1 VGEKFSIGQAL
12 RQRREER
19 SLTPEQAAYQCK
31 VPLRLLQI
39 LEADDYHLV
48 PDPAYLTRLLHE
60 YARLLAMDQPA
71 LEAEF
76 REAIRRPPGA
86 SLAAVGPPAPPPAIP
101 WKQLLWTAAAIL
113 VVTPLVFIALSLA
126 SKRAAEHPAPAP
138 VVERP
143 IEEQT
148 PTEEPASAEG
158 NGTALADRLLGWH
171 SEIPEAGVTGP
182 NQESPEPPPAAAEPV
197 GPAQGAPAASA
208 PAGDSRPGRFLLTA
222 RAVELTWIA
231 VRADEGKDRQILLQK
246 GQSAIF
252 AAEAGFEITLGNAG
266 GVDLS
271 LNGEPIP
278 PLGKS
283 GQVVRKVAIPPVRR
297 DQGILRAAPGTAPA
311 QVAPRGPER

>member
-1 VGEKFSIGQAL
+1 MVERFSIGQAL
-12 RQRREER
+12 RKRREER
-19 SLTPEQAAYQCK
+19 GLTPEQAAFQCR

-39 LEADDYHLV
+39 LEADDYHQV
-48 PDPAYLTRLLHE
+48 PDPAYLIRLLHE

-86 SLAAVGPPAPPPAIP
+86 SLAAVAPPAPPPAIP
-101 WKQLLWTAAAIL
+101 WKQVLWTAAAIL
-113 VVTPLVFIALSLA
+113 VITPLVFIALSLA
-126 SKRAAEHPAPAP
+126 SKRAAEHPAPTP
-138 VVERP
+138 VLERP
-143 IEEQT
+143 IEEQL
-148 PTEEPASAEG
+148 PAEEATSVEG

-171 SEIPEAGVTGP
+171 SEIPEAGVTGAR
-182 NQESPEPPPAAAEPV
+182 QEWPEPPPTAAGPV
-197 GPAQGAPAASA
+197 GWTQGDPAPSA

-222 RAVELTWIA
+222 RAVAPTWMA
-231 VRADEGKDRQILLQK
+231 VRADEGQDRQILLQK
-246 GQSAIF
+246 GQTASF
-252 AAEAGFEITLGNAG
+252 AAEAGFEVTLGNAG

-283 GQVVRKVAIPPVRR
+283 GQVVRKVALPPVRR
-297 DQGILRAAPGTAPA
+297 DQSTLGAAPRTAPP